1 MKLNADFSRPA
12 RALLDDLPWRP
23 SPDGSVERRMLD
35 RVGEE
40 VARATSV
47 VRYPPDSRF
56 PAHRHDLGEE
66 FLVMEG
72 VFSDEH
78 GDYPAGTYV
87 RNPPGSSHSPFSEPG
102 CILFVKLRQF
112 ARNDLRQFAVDTSSG
127 DWTGPAA
134 GVTRLSLHRHG
145 DESVSMIRLQA
156 GAALADETWPGGL
169 EILVLEGEVDDG
181 VGELPRHSWLRLP
194 PGSRCR
200 LSSGTGALFY
210 LKTGHLETAPV
221 Q

>member
-1 MKLNADFSRPA
+1 MKLNADLSRPA
-12 RALLDDLPWRP
+12 WALLDDLPWRP

-35 RVGEE
+35 RIGDE

-47 VRYPPDSRF
+47 VRYPPGSRF

-66 FLVMEG
+66 FLVMQG

-102 CILFVKLRQF
+102 CVLFVKLRQF
-112 ARNDLRQFAVDTSSG
+112 ARDDLRQFSVDTRNAEWSE
-127 DWTGPAA
+127 TGP
-134 GVTRLSLHRHG
+134 GVSALALHRHG
-145 DESVSMIRLQA
+145 DEVVSMTRLAA
-156 GAALADETWPGGL
+156 GGALTDETWPGGV
-169 EILVLEGEVDDG
+169 EILVLGGGIEDG
-181 VGELPRHSWLRLP
+181 DRHYPENSWIRLP
-194 PGSRCR
+194 PGSRSH
-200 LSSGTGALFY
+200 LASKTGALLY
-210 LKTGHLETAPV
+210 LKQGHLSLAID